1 MNKKVL
7 IIANSKAGRGKIIK
21 YIKKVVENLQ
31 KLSYEVDVQYT
42 SLEKNATYIIKNYE
56 NHFDKLIVCGGDGT
70 LNQVTQGLCE
80 LERKVPVGYM
90 ATRNYE

>member
-1 MNKKVL
+1 MSKKVL
-7 IIANSKAGRGKIIK
+7 IIATIEGFLKF
-21 YIKKVVENLQ
+21 
-31 KLSYEVDVQYT
+31 
-42 SLEKNATYIIKNYE
+42 E

>member
-1 MNKKVL
+1 MSKKVL

-42 SLEKNATYIIKNYE
+42 SLEKNATYIIKN
-56 NHFDKLIVCGGDGT
+56 
-70 LNQVTQGLCE
+70 
-80 LERKVPVGYM
+80 
-90 ATRNYE
+90 